1 MLTPLPLIALAGIS
15 ACWLSACGTVT
26 SPAGGGAASGSAPPA
41 STASVPAPPGPT
53 GPTPQPSA
61 GASAVLTVADNG
73 ATVRLSTGQSVTV
86 VLSPHALSW
95 HVPAVTGT
103 SVRRTSAS
111 GGYPARAPARATF
124 RAEQPGRAILSA
136 VDDAACLHRQPA
148 CMVPQQLWRVV
159 IIVAR

>member
-1 MLTPLPLIALAGIS
+1 MLTPVTLIVLAGIS

-26 SPAGGGAASGSAPPA
+26 SPAAGGAPSGSASPA
-41 STASVPAPPGPT
+41 STASVASPGPT

-61 GASAVLTVADNG
+61 SAPSVLTVADNG
-73 ATVRLSTGQSVTV
+73 ATIRLSAGQSVTV

-103 SVRRTSAS
+103 AVRRTSAS
-111 GGYPARAPARATF
+111 GGYPGRAPAQATF
-124 RAEQPGRAILSA
+124 RAERPGRAILSA